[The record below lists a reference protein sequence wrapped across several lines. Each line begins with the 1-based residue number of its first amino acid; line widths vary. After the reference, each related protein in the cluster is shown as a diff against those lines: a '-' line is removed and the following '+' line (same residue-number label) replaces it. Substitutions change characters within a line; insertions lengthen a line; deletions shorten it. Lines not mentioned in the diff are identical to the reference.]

1 MQKKVFIHTASGQ
14 SWDWNL
20 PKVLRHAGEIIM
32 NINEDNMS
40 EHGIK
45 MTLVEIPDPIPV
57 EPILSETL
65 ITKERTFALKLKELA
80 HRFNI
85 TLTTLPDINIGTLLM
100 VAQDNGVSEN
110 DIANASAILLALA
123 KDVEAESGLNW
134 ADTWT
139 GLKTRLLSYL
149 TEGEE

>member
-1 MQKKVFIHTASGQ
+1 MIKKVFTHTASGQ

-20 PKVLRHAGEIIM
+20 PKVLRHDGKITM
-32 NINEDNMS
+32 NINENNMA
-40 EHGIK
+40 EVGIK

-57 EPILSETL
+57 EPVLSEAL

-85 TLTTLPDINIGTLLM
+85 TLTALPDINIGTLLIA
-100 VAQDNGVSEN
+100 AQENGVSEN

-134 ADTWT
+134 TDTWS
-139 GLKTRLLSYL
+139 GLKARLLSYL